1 MEKLFQCIEN
11 GMHTP
16 TKTRNDMLAH
26 LLLTINPQG
35 IVEGLIE
42 LMIRR
47 SVVCLL
53 YLEFTLL

>member
-16 TKTRNDMLAH
+16 MKTRNDMLAH
-26 LLLTINPQG
+26 LLLTINPQA

-42 LMIRR
+42 LMIR
-47 SVVCLL
+47 
-53 YLEFTLL
+53 